1 MSTKLTKKQA
11 LDLAKAFKASA
22 LSVGTYTVEHW
33 AELPPS
39 ERERL
44 NSIEW
49 SLFNASEDMINLATQ
64 LALDDLE
71 AVLENIEKATKAA
84 TNAIK
89 KIETTKKAVSI
100 AAGLLTLASAIMSKS
115 PSAILSALKDIAD
128 EIRKG

>member
-1 MSTKLTKKQA
+1 
-11 LDLAKAFKASA
+11 
-22 LSVGTYTVEHW
+22 
-33 AELPPS
+33 
-39 ERERL
+39 
-44 NSIEW
+44 
-49 SLFNASEDMINLATQ
+49 MINLATQ